1 MTETQTKPSIET
13 CFSPALFPHIITKE
27 NFIVVI
33 VDILRATTA
42 ICTAINNGAIEV
54 VPVAEI
60 NETKKYRDMGYKV
73 AGERDGIVIDGAD
86 FGNSPFNFTKKNVDG
101 EKIVITTTNGTQTI
115 ETAKVCDTVVL
126 GAFSNISVLADWLN
140 NQKKNIVIFCAGWK
154 NKFNIED
161 TIFAGALIQRLQ
173 LLSSYNVSCDSS
185 IAASDLWGLAKSNV
199 LEYVEKASHRH
210 RLKKLGLDDVL
221 EYCFTEDT
229 TPVIPILKNGK
240 LVNAL

>member
-1 MTETQTKPSIET
+1 MTEVQTKRSIET
-13 CFSPALFPHIITKE
+13 CFSPALFPHIITKG

-42 ICTAINNGAIEV
+42 ICTAISNGAVEV

-60 NETKKYRDMGYKV
+60 NETKKYRTLGYKI

-86 FGNSPFNFTKKNVDG
+86 FGNSPFNFTKENVNG

-115 ETAKVCDTVVL
+115 ETAKICDTVVL
-126 GAFSNISVLADWLN
+126 GAFSNINVLADWLN

-173 LLSSYNVSCDSS
+173 SLSSYNVSCDSS
-185 IAASDLWGLAKSNV
+185 IAASDLWSLAKNNV
-199 LEYVEKASHRH
+199 LGYVEKASHRH
-210 RLKKLGLDDVL
+210 RLKTLGLDDVL